1 MKQLLLSNT
10 FFLVYSKF
18 YDLYSYNF
26 KTLKLKQIK
35 PLGKENSITLF
46 IVHSFTDYMIILN
59 DP

>member
-10 FFLVYSKF
+10 FFKCIANSMIYIHI
-18 YDLYSYNF
+18 
-26 KTLKLKQIK
+26 TLKLKQIK
-35 PLGKENSITLF
+35 PLGKENRITLF